1 MKQSKAIARKLLEI
15 SAVRLNPKQPFTWA
29 SGILSPIYCD
39 NRLLLSHPSIRDFTT
54 NGFVE
59 LSSQFSPF
67 DVIAGVATAGIP
79 HGVLL
84 ADRLHKPFV
93 YVREKPKSHGRQNQI
108 EGFLPENARVLVV
121 EDLISTGG
129 SSLKAVEALTEA
141 NAQVVG
147 TAAIFTYGFERATN
161 AFQKAHCP
169 LKTLTDYDTLL
180 EVAVEMGYIPAAD
193 LKILS
198 QWRISPEKWFEI

>member
-15 SAVRLNPKQPFTWA
+15 RAVRLNPKQPFTWA

-59 LSSQFSPF
+59 LAAQFDAF
-67 DVIAGVATAGIP
+67 DVVAGVATAGVP

-93 YVREKPKSHGRQNQI
+93 YVREKPKAHGRQNQI
-108 EGFLPENARVLVV
+108 EGFLPENARVLVI

-129 SSLKAVEALTEA
+129 SSLKAVEALKA
-141 NAQVVG
+141 VGAQVVG
-147 TAAIFTYGFERATN
+147 TAAIFTYGFERATQ
-161 AFQKAHCP
+161 AFEKADCS

-180 EVAVEMGYIPAAD
+180 EVAVEMGYVPSED
-193 LKILS
+193 LAILS
-198 QWRISPEKWFEI
+198 KWRVSPENWM

>member
-15 SAVRLNPKQPFTWA
+15 RAVRLSPKQPFTWA

-59 LSSQFSPF
+59 LSAQFGDF

-93 YVREKPKSHGRQNQI
+93 YVREKAKAHGRQNQI
-108 EGFLPENARVLVV
+108 EGSLPENARVLVV

-129 SSLKAVEALTEA
+129 SSLKAVEALKEA
-141 NAQVVG
+141 NVQVVG

-161 AFQKAHCP
+161 AFSKANCL

-180 EVAVEMGYIPAAD
+180 EVAAEMGYVQPED

-198 QWRISPEKWFEI
+198 KWRISPENWI

>member
-15 SAVRLNPKQPFTWA
+15 RAVRLSPKQPFTWA

-54 NGFVE
+54 SGFVE
-59 LSSQFSPF
+59 LSSQFDDF

-129 SSLKAVEALTEA
+129 SSLKAVEALKEA
-141 NAQVVG
+141 NAHVVG
-147 TAAIFTYGFERATN
+147 TAAIFTYGFERAAN
-161 AFQKAHCP
+161 AFAKAHCP
-169 LKTLTDYDTLL
+169 LQTLTDYDTLL
-180 EVAVEMGYIPAAD
+180 EVAVEMGYVAAAD

-198 QWRISPEKWFEI
+198 QWRVSPEKWLEV